1 MLFRSTVSKVENNC
15 LEVSLIPHT
24 LQNTT
29 FKFLKEGDF
38 LNVEFDI
45 LAKYIEKLTL
55 FKDNNLVNNS
65 LQKIDEKFLLE
76 NGF

>member
-1 MLFRSTVSKVENNC
+1 MTGALFFFWGGGG
-15 LEVSLIPHT
+15 P
-24 LQNTT
+24 Q
-29 FKFLKEGDF
+29 GDGCWGGRI
-38 LNVEFDI
+38 LPV